1 MAKLDITEV
10 ESDSL
15 LNNLMQQQE
24 EGKIID
30 RDELGLSDSN
40 NEETDLHVYIV
51 FTDKITIKQ
60 GVETIETQVC
70 NGNSLQV
77 TREDKTGNAVVAIVS
92 SKDVEAIEKLDEV
105 SFVKIDT
112 GVDTTATIDEK
123 NKSQTNNIQNTQQE
137 SQDSSK
143 EESQEQI
150 DTGLNKTAEETAETT
165 QETVVVS
172 ENNIDTENKTGY
184 GPILATVVMGVAILL
199 GILFVKRN
207 K

>member
-30 RDELGLSDSN
+30 RDELGLSDNN

-51 FTDKITIKQ
+51 FTDKIIIKQ

-112 GVDTTATIDEK
+112 GVDTTATINGE
-123 NKSQTNNIQNTQQE
+123 NKSQTNNIRNIQQE
-137 SQDSSK
+137 NQDSSK

-172 ENNIDTENKTGY
+172 ENNFDTENKTGY

>member
-40 NEETDLHVYIV
+40 NEETDLHVYIA
-51 FTDKITIKQ
+51 FTDQVTINQ
-60 GVETIETQVC
+60 GIQTIESQVC

-92 SKDVEAIEKLDEV
+92 SKEAKAIEKLDEV
-105 SFVKIDT
+105 SFVKIDS
-112 GVDTTATIDEK
+112 GVDTTATIDGE
-123 NKSQTNNIQNTQQE
+123 NKSQNNNIQNIQQE
-137 SQDSSK
+137 NQNSSK
-143 EESQEQI
+143 EESQEQTETKL
-150 DTGLNKTAEETAETT
+150 DNSAEDATETTEET
-165 QETVVVS
+165 TVVS
-172 ENNIDTENKTGY
+172 DNNYDTENKTGY
-184 GPILATVVMGVAILL
+184 GPIIITVILGVAILL

>member
-30 RDELGLSDSN
+30 RDELGLSDGN
-40 NEETDLHVYIV
+40 NEETDLHVYIA

-70 NGNSLQV
+70 KGNSLQV

-105 SFVKIDT
+105 SFVKIDS
-112 GVDTTATIDEK
+112 GVDTTAT
-123 NKSQTNNIQNTQQE
+123 N
-137 SQDSSK
+137 SSK

-150 DTGLNKTAEETAETT
+150 DTGLNKTADDTAETT

-172 ENNIDTENKTGY
+172 ENNFDTENKTGY
-184 GPILATVVMGVAILL
+184 GPILATVIVGVAILF

>member
-15 LNNLMQQQE
+15 LNNLMKQQE

-40 NEETDLHVYIV
+40 NEETDLHVYIA
-51 FTDKITIKQ
+51 FTDQVTINQ
-60 GVETIETQVC
+60 GIQTIESQVC

-77 TREDKTGNAVVAIVS
+77 TREDKTGNSVVAIVS

-112 GVDTTATIDEK
+112 GVDTTATIDGE
-123 NKSQTNNIQNTQQE
+123 NKSQNNNVQKIQQE
-137 SQDSSK
+137 NQNSSK

-150 DTGLNKTAEETAETT
+150 DTEIKNTADDTAETT

-172 ENNIDTENKTGY
+172 ENNFDTENKTGY
-184 GPILATVVMGVAILL
+184 GPILATVIVGVAILL